1 MCRVFKCGSFLFVLV
16 GLLVPNACIGAPSG
30 SPTLAWSCYQ
40 WMADQKASLTA
51 PLPIAFWLDSMNA
64 ASNADI
70 VFSETQVENDADIAC
85 RQTD

>member
-1 MCRVFKCGSFLFVLV
+1 
-16 GLLVPNACIGAPSG
+16 
-30 SPTLAWSCYQ
+30 
-40 WMADQKASLTA
+40 MADQKASLTA